1 MSASER
7 MKLVNAGDFQS
18 LFLEELGWDRP
29 DQPPLKINIDEQTY
43 TLDQVAGYSGL
54 RVWLCREVPDARTQ
68 RLIDQQV
75 RKISDARL
83 LIFADD
89 DHQEWR
95 WLQAADADGVGQPRL
110 ALHRHFIG
118 TSNEALNQRLGTIE
132 IPLNEHWTL
141 IDVLRRMRAAFDADL
156 VTRRFYDQFVRRQ
169 RALTSVIEGIA
180 DDGEREWYSA
190 LLMNRLMFIY
200 FMQKKSFMDD
210 DTDYLRNRLNR
221 LSDMVGGGQFY
232 GFYRDF
238 LLPMFHKGLGGRN
251 HDYPTD
257 VIRELVGDVPYINGG
272 IFTEHELERD
282 NTIDVPDE
290 IFTSIFDLFDKFQWH
305 LDDRPTAAQN
315 EINPDVLG
323 YIFEQFVNEKE
334 SQDNRGSDKGAYY
347 TKEDVTHFMASN
359 AMVPVFLERLIERTG
374 INPWRYVRETPEA
387 YIWTSLAWGTDRPLP
402 PEIEAQRTEQHRP
415 LWGVLADSTLGLPGE
430 TWWEVD
436 RRRQEHAQVLAA
448 ARRGEID
455 SVNRAVTENIDL
467 EQLAIDT
474 IDQLN
479 APEQALAAWQILTQ
493 LRVIDPTCGSGAFL
507 FAGLRILQPL
517 YEATLDALDRHTRS
531 TEFPE
536 GAALLAKVDDHANR
550 EYFILKHATLSNLY
564 GVDIMREA
572 VEIARLR
579 LFLKLVATIDDRGD
593 LEPLPDL
600 DFNIKAGNTLV
611 GALNEDSLDKD
622 VTDWFLKPRVAEVKK
637 SAARIAQ
644 AYSVFREGQETGDAD
659 PVHRSALIKLLDEVR
674 THVNELYHSAIQFT
688 QSEPLP
694 LGAWVDTHHPFH
706 WFVEFPEV
714 FHQGG
719 FDVVIGNPPYV
730 NRRELSYRITG
741 FETDDI
747 DDIYASCCERSAQIT
762 RPDGRLSLIVPIRSQ
777 FSDRDESL
785 RRFYERRFGSLWV
798 STFQERPAA
807 LFQVKVRST
816 IITAAGE
823 GSAAEL
829 RTTLTHSWIEAFR
842 PHLLATLRYSLR
854 PPGARTPNW
863 MRASSDEMFE
873 LIDTLIAKGALSS
886 SLVRVSDFSVGFKKT
901 ATYFLST
908 YTQSPI
914 TYDKRTHLTVPLN
927 EGKLFVQ
934 NRADQLAASAVA
946 ASRLAFLWWTFT
958 GDCFNVTKSTMSQI
972 PFPLHSFG
980 QDTFDALVELGERIE
995 ASLPEVRSWD
1005 LNSGKY
1011 VGGYAI
1017 PELDY
1022 LAREADEIMLNAIG
1036 RIDLLPEIQYA
1047 HARMYKSTGVSGTTF
1062 RQLPF
1067 EIEARGAGRPGP

>member
-1 MSASER
+1 MSAMER
-7 MKLVNAGDFQS
+7 MKLVNAGAFQT

-29 DQPPLKINIDEQTY
+29 HLAPLKITVDEQTH
-43 TLDQVAGYSGL
+43 TLEQVAGYSGL

-68 RLIDQQV
+68 RLIDQHV

-89 DHQEWR
+89 EHQEWR
-95 WLQAADADGVGQPRL
+95 WLQTADADGVGQARL
-110 ALHRHFIG
+110 ALHRHFVG
-118 TSNEALNQRLGTIE
+118 TTNEALNQRLGTVE
-132 IPLNEHWTL
+132 IPLNENWTL
-141 IDVLRRMRAAFDADL
+141 IEVLRRMRAAFDADV
-156 VTRRFYDQFVRRQ
+156 VTRRFYDQLVRRQ
-169 RALTSVIEGIA
+169 RALTEVIEGIA

-200 FMQKKSFMDD
+200 FMQKKSFMDN
-210 DTDYLRNRLNR
+210 DTDYLRNRLNQLR
-221 LSDMVGGGQFY
+221 DMVGGGQFY

-238 LLPMFHKGLGGRN
+238 LLPMFHKGLGDKH
-251 HDYPTD
+251 HDYPSD
-257 VIRELVGDVPYINGG
+257 AIRNLVGDVPYINGG
-272 IFTEHELERD
+272 IFSEHELERD
-282 NTIDVPDE
+282 NTIEVPDE
-290 IFTSIFDLFDKFQWH
+290 IFTTIFDLFDRFQWH

-334 SQDNRGSDKGAYY
+334 SLDNRGSDKGAYY

-374 INPWRYVRETPEA
+374 VNPWRYVREAPES
-387 YIWTSLAWGTDRPLP
+387 YIWSSLAWGTDRPLP
-402 PEIEAQRTEQHRP
+402 PEIEAQRNDRNRP
-415 LWGVLADSTLGLPGE
+415 LWGALADETLGLPGE

-436 RRRQEHAQVLAA
+436 RRRAEYANVLAA
-448 ARRGEID
+448 ARAGEID
-455 SVNRAVTENIDL
+455 TVDRAVTENIDL

-474 IDQLN
+474 IDHLN
-479 APEQALAAWQILTQ
+479 APEQALAAWQILSG

-507 FAGLRILQPL
+507 FAGLRVLQPL
-517 YEATLDALDRHTRS
+517 YEAALDALERHVRS
-531 TEFPE
+531 TDFPE

-550 EYFILKHATLSNLY
+550 DYFVLKHATLSNLY

-579 LFLKLVATIDDRGD
+579 LFLKLVATIDNRDD

-611 GALNEDSLDKD
+611 GALDEDSLEKD
-622 VTDWFLKPRVAEVKK
+622 VTDWFLRPRVAEVKK

-644 AYSVFREGQETGDAD
+644 AYTVFRESQETGEAD
-659 PVHRSALIKLLDEVR
+659 PAHRRELVDLLDEVR

-694 LGAWVDTHHPFH
+694 LGTWVESHHPFH

-741 FETDDI
+741 YETDNV

-762 RPDGRLSLIVPIRSQ
+762 RPNGRLSLIVPIRSQ
-777 FSDRDESL
+777 FGDRDESL
-785 RRFYERRFGSLWV
+785 RKFYERRFGAIWV

-816 IITAAGE
+816 IITAAGNGE
-823 GSAAEL
+823 VAEL
-829 RTTLTHSWIEAFR
+829 HTTLTHSWIEAFR

-854 PPGARTPNW
+854 PSSTRTPNW
-863 MRASSDEMFE
+863 MRASSDVMFE
-873 LIDTLIAKGALSS
+873 LIDSLLAKGTISS
-886 SLVRVSDFSVGFKKT
+886 TLVRVSDYSVGFKKT

-908 YTQSPI
+908 YTVSPA
-914 TYDKRTHLTVPLN
+914 TYDKTTHLTVPLN
-927 EGKLFVQ
+927 EGKLYVQ
-934 NRADQLAASAVA
+934 NRKDQLAASAVA

-972 PFPLHSFG
+972 PFSIHAFG
-980 QDTFDALVELGERIE
+980 QATFDALVELGEKIE
-995 ASLPEVRSWD
+995 EALPGVRSWD

-1017 PELDY
+1017 PELRH
-1022 LAREADEIMLNAIG
+1022 LMNQADEIMLGAIG

-1047 HARMYKSTGVSGTTF
+1047 HARMYKSTGMSATTL
-1062 RQLPF
+1062 RELPF
-1067 EIEARGAGRPGP
+1067 EIS

>member
-493 LRVIDPTCGSGAFL
+493 LRVIDPAFMRKSDVSRDT
-507 FAGLRILQPL
+507 AYPTGTGVTRPRRAIPTRAHKVVRRSQRAPL
-517 YEATLDALDRHTRS
+517 
-531 TEFPE
+531 
-536 GAALLAKVDDHANR
+536 
-550 EYFILKHATLSNLY
+550 
-564 GVDIMREA
+564 
-572 VEIARLR
+572 IAR
-579 LFLKLVATIDDRGD
+579 
-593 LEPLPDL
+593 P
-600 DFNIKAGNTLV
+600 
-611 GALNEDSLDKD
+611 
-622 VTDWFLKPRVAEVKK
+622 
-637 SAARIAQ
+637 
-644 AYSVFREGQETGDAD
+644 
-659 PVHRSALIKLLDEVR
+659 
-674 THVNELYHSAIQFT
+674 
-688 QSEPLP
+688 
-694 LGAWVDTHHPFH
+694 
-706 WFVEFPEV
+706 
-714 FHQGG
+714 
-719 FDVVIGNPPYV
+719 
-730 NRRELSYRITG
+730 
-741 FETDDI
+741 
-747 DDIYASCCERSAQIT
+747 
-762 RPDGRLSLIVPIRSQ
+762 
-777 FSDRDESL
+777 
-785 RRFYERRFGSLWV
+785 
-798 STFQERPAA
+798 
-807 LFQVKVRST
+807 
-816 IITAAGE
+816 
-823 GSAAEL
+823 
-829 RTTLTHSWIEAFR
+829 
-842 PHLLATLRYSLR
+842 
-854 PPGARTPNW
+854 
-863 MRASSDEMFE
+863 
-873 LIDTLIAKGALSS
+873 
-886 SLVRVSDFSVGFKKT
+886 
-901 ATYFLST
+901 
-908 YTQSPI
+908 
-914 TYDKRTHLTVPLN
+914 
-927 EGKLFVQ
+927 
-934 NRADQLAASAVA
+934 
-946 ASRLAFLWWTFT
+946 
-958 GDCFNVTKSTMSQI
+958 
-972 PFPLHSFG
+972 
-980 QDTFDALVELGERIE
+980 
-995 ASLPEVRSWD
+995 
-1005 LNSGKY
+1005 
-1011 VGGYAI
+1011 
-1017 PELDY
+1017 
-1022 LAREADEIMLNAIG
+1022 
-1036 RIDLLPEIQYA
+1036 
-1047 HARMYKSTGVSGTTF
+1047 
-1062 RQLPF
+1062 
-1067 EIEARGAGRPGP
+1067 

>member
-1 MSASER
+1 MSAIER
-7 MKLVNAGDFQS
+7 MKLVNAGDFQT

-29 DQPPLKINIDEQTY
+29 DQPALRISVDALTYKIE
-43 TLDQVAGYSGL
+43 QVAGFSGL
-54 RVWLCREVPDARTQ
+54 RVWLCEEVPDARTQ

-75 RKISDARL
+75 RKVSDARL
-83 LIFADD
+83 LIFADEE
-89 DHQEWR
+89 HQEWR
-95 WLQAADADGVGQPRL
+95 WFQTPDANGGGKPRL
-110 ALHRHFIG
+110 ALHHHYVG

-132 IPLNEHWTL
+132 IKLNENPTL
-141 IDVLRRMRAAFDADL
+141 IEVLRRMRAAFDADV

-169 RALTSVIEGIA
+169 RALTEVIEGIA

-200 FMQKKSFMDD
+200 FMQKKQFMDS

-221 LSDMVGGGQFY
+221 LHDMIGGGQFY

-238 LLPMFHKGLGGRN
+238 LLPMFHQGLGDQH
-251 HDYPTD
+251 HDYPSD
-257 VIRELVGDVPYINGG
+257 AIRELVGDVPYINGG
-272 IFTEHELERD
+272 IFSEHELERN
-282 NTIDVPDE
+282 NTINVPDE
-290 IFTSIFDLFDKFQWH
+290 IFTSIFDLFDRFQWH

-374 INPWRYVRETPEA
+374 VNPWRYVREAPES
-387 YIWTSLAWGTDRPLP
+387 YIWASLAWGTNDPLP
-402 PEIEAQRTEQHRP
+402 PEIEAQRDDRDRP
-415 LWGVLADSTLGLPGE
+415 LWGTLADETYGLPGE

-436 RRRQEHAQVLAA
+436 RRRQEHTKVLAA
-448 ARRGEID
+448 ARAGEID

-467 EQLAIDT
+467 EQLAIDV

-479 APEQALAAWQILTQ
+479 APEQALTAWQILSG

-517 YEATLDALDRHTRS
+517 YEATLDALKRHVRS
-531 TEFPE
+531 TDFPE
-536 GAALLAKVDDHANR
+536 GAALLAKVDHHANR
-550 EYFILKHATLSNLY
+550 DYFVLKHATLSNLY

-579 LFLKLVATIDDRGD
+579 LFLKLVATIDNRND

-600 DFNIKAGNTLV
+600 DFNIKVGNTLV
-611 GALNEDSLDKD
+611 GALSEESLEND
-622 VTDWFLKPRVAEVKK
+622 VNDWFLKPRVAEVRK
-637 SAARIAQ
+637 SAARIAR
-644 AYSVFREGQETGDAD
+644 AYSVFREGQESGEAD
-659 PVHRSALIKLLDEVR
+659 PLYRRELVDLLTEVR
-674 THVNELYHSAIQFT
+674 THVNELYHSALQFT
-688 QSEPLP
+688 LSEPLS
-694 LGAWVDTHHPFH
+694 LDSWVETHQPFH

-741 FETDDI
+741 FETDNV

-762 RPDGRLSLIVPIRSQ
+762 HPTGRLSLIVPIRSQ
-777 FSDRDESL
+777 FADRDESL
-785 RRFYERRFGSLWV
+785 RRFFERRFGAIWV

-816 IITAAGE
+816 IITAAGH
-823 GSAAEL
+823 GNVSEL
-829 RTTLTHSWIEAFR
+829 HTTLTHSWIEAFR
-842 PHLLATLRYSLR
+842 PHLMATLRYALR
-854 PPGARTPNW
+854 PAGSRTPNW
-863 MRASSDEMFE
+863 MRASSDAIYE
-873 LIDTLIAKGALSS
+873 LLDALLAKGPISS
-886 SLVRVSDFSVGFKKT
+886 SLVSVSDYSVGFKKT

-908 YTQSPI
+908 YTVSPV
-914 TYDKRTHLTVPLN
+914 TYDKTTHASVPLN
-927 EGKLFVQ
+927 EGKLYAQ
-934 NRADQLAASAVA
+934 NRKDQLAASAVV

-958 GDCFNVTKSTMSQI
+958 GDCFNVTKGTMSQI
-972 PFPLHSFG
+972 PFSIHGFG
-980 QDTFDALVELGERIE
+980 DNVFEALVELGRKLEE
-995 ASLPEVRSWD
+995 ALPHVRSWD

-1017 PELDY
+1017 PELRQ
-1022 LAREADEIMLNAIG
+1022 LANQADEIMLSAMG
-1036 RIDLLPEIQYA
+1036 RLDLLPEIQYA
-1047 HARMYKSTGVSGTTF
+1047 HARMYKSTGISSTTF

-1067 EIEARGAGRPGP
+1067 EIAR